1 MILVLFSF
9 RNVTAP
15 ARHHGQTMMLLHV
28 TMAMYAPLTI
38 AAPVENA
45 LVRNSTVWRHVRSV
59 TMMPAE

>member
-1 MILVLFSF
+1 MILVLFFF

-45 LVRNSTVWRHVRSV
+45 LVRNSTV
-59 TMMPAE
+59 